1 LSSLTSDTSRAR
13 LTWANLGAANV
24 MATELCWV
32 DLLRADLRDAG
43 MGFTYL
49 TGTKV
54 TAQQHGQ
61 AASLEGATMPDGTQ
75 HISEHEPE
83 PTPTETGTDD
93 TEGQPDQAAG
103 LDTGKGVEGSTCS
116 SLQDR
121 NLALGGFGAK
131 IAA

>member
-1 LSSLTSDTSRAR
+1 
-13 LTWANLGAANV
+13 
-24 MATELCWV
+24 
-32 DLLRADLRDAG
+32 
-43 MGFTYL
+43 
-49 TGTKV
+49 
-54 TAQQHGQ
+54 
-61 AASLEGATMPDGTQ
+61 MPDGTQ
-75 HISEHEPE
+75 HISE
-83 PTPTETGTDD
+83 TELETTSTERGADD